1 MSASGRARFTGKVA
15 LVTGAA
21 SGMGRAIA
29 SAFAEEGA
37 SVVAADVNQAGG
49 DETVALITAAG
60 GTATF
65 VRTDVSQ
72 AADVASMVAA
82 AVEGYGRLD
91 AAVNAAAIE
100 NETATIVDTDEAN
113 FDRVLAINVKG
124 VFLCMREEIRAMI
137 ALGNGGAVV
146 NFGSTNS
153 YRPQPRQTAY
163 TASKHAVI
171 GLTKSAAIEVAGQGV
186 RVNAICP
193 GAIDTP
199 MLRNAMERR
208 GRDPQDVANRLSLL
222 GRFGVVEEIAQAA
235 LWLCSDESTFTVG
248 HALAVDGGYLA
259 R

>member
-29 SAFAEEGA
+29 HAFAEEGA

-60 GTATF
+60 GIATF

-72 AADVASMVAA
+72 AADVAAMVAR
-82 AVEGYGRLD
+82 AVDGYGRLD

-100 NETATIVDTDEAN
+100 NETATIVDADEAN
-113 FDRVLAINVKG
+113 FDRVLATNVKG
-124 VFLCMREEIRAMI
+124 VFLCMREEIRAML

-153 YRPQPRQTAY
+153 YRPQPQQTAY

-199 MLRNAMERR
+199 MLRGAMERR

>member
-1 MSASGRARFTGKVA
+1 VSASGRARFTGKVA

-29 SAFAEEGA
+29 HAFAEEGA

-60 GTATF
+60 GIATF

-72 AADVASMVAA
+72 AADVAAMVAR
-82 AVEGYGRLD
+82 AVDGYGRLD

-100 NETATIVDTDEAN
+100 NETATIVDADEAN
-113 FDRVLAINVKG
+113 FDRVLATNVKG
-124 VFLCMREEIRAMI
+124 VFLCMREEIRAML

-153 YRPQPRQTAY
+153 YRPQPQQTAY

-199 MLRNAMERR
+199 MLRGAMERR